1 MSAKELKSELRMYFC
16 SYLHTVQTLFPPH
29 LKTTHTVI
37 LIWREVPYLQGG
49 VVAASEYN
57 FAVHVDTLH
66 TFVMQLLLS
75 DLGQGVQVPDLG
87 IRLL

>member
-1 MSAKELKSELRMYFC
+1 MYLC
-16 SYLHTVQTLFPPH
+16 SYLHTVQALFPPH

-57 FAVHVDTLH
+57 FTVHVDTLH